1 MSDQRPIFVRTD
13 KGDLVP
19 IYEQSYESES
29 VFQAMLAQFPEL
41 LLPGDDR
48 TPYSKLLLI
57 KREKGVP
64 TEKDGCNVYYLD
76 HLFVD
81 QSGIPTLVEVKRKSD
96 PRNRRES
103 VAQMLDYAANGV
115 VTWGISQLREEFEKT
130 CRETGND
137 PETTL
142 HDFLNGETDEEGF
155 WQQVEENLA
164 QDRIR
169 MVFVADQISVEVR
182 RITEFLNR
190 QMASSE
196 MIAIEL
202 RQFVGGNVEAYVP
215 DVIVKKPPGES
226 TGGTGTGTL
235 RPAPPPGRER
245 FLAELGE
252 RMNESIVRIAEKI
265 MEWSD
270 SHADT
275 VWWGRGRHVG
285 SYAPG
290 FALPGGRPY
299 YPVFFW
305 TYGKGE
311 VQFQYLRNV
320 PPFNDEARRRELLER
335 FNAIPGIALPED
347 GTARRPSF
355 PMSALVPDGRLEQF
369 FGILSWLTDEVR
381 KVDLPP
387 ETGRKSD

>member
-1 MSDQRPIFVRTD
+1 MSDLRPIFVRTD
-13 KGDLVP
+13 KGELVP
-19 IYEQSYESES
+19 IYESPYKSES

-64 TEKDGCNVYYLD
+64 TKKDGCDVYYLD

-81 QSGIPTLVEVKRKSD
+81 QSGVPTLVEVKRKSD

-115 VTWGISQLREEFEKT
+115 VTWGIAQLREEFEKT
-130 CRETGND
+130 CRDAGND
-137 PETTL
+137 PANTL
-142 HDFLNGETDEEGF
+142 SGFLDGEIDEDAF
-155 WQQVEENLA
+155 WQRVEENFA

-169 MVFVADQISVEVR
+169 MVFVADQISVELR

-190 QMASSE
+190 QMARSE

-215 DVIVKKPPGES
+215 DVIVKKPPGGLA
-226 TGGTGTGTL
+226 GGTGTGTL

-252 RMNESIVRIAEKI
+252 RMDVSIVRVAEEI

-270 SHADT
+270 SNADT

-290 FALPGGRPY
+290 FSLTRGRPY

-320 PPFNDEARRRELLER
+320 PPFNDEAKRRELLDR
-335 FNAIPGIALPED
+335 FNAIPGITLPED
-347 GTARRPSF
+347 GIARRPSF
-355 PMSALVPDGRLEQF
+355 PMSALVPEGRLELF
-369 FGILSWLTDEVR
+369 FEVLSWLTDEVR
-381 KVDLPP
+381 KED
-387 ETGRKSD
+387 TQSGTDRGAN